1 MRVNESGMRVNK
13 SRIKANKE
21 PKALGLSRSQSWSD
35 FAELFGSSGYQ
46 PFDRS
51 KGISRLIRLKLSAIG
66 MQPFGWSKLTIG
78 MQSSHSAL
86 REAAGDTKGCWMRK
100 AILLVIYDGG
110 KNIQW
115 LLLT

>member
-1 MRVNESGMRVNK
+1 MKIPSE
-13 SRIKANKE
+13 
-21 PKALGLSRSQSWSD
+21 ALGLSRSQSWSD
-35 FAELFGSSGYQ
+35 FAELFCSSGYQ

-51 KGISRLIRLKLSAIG
+51 KPIGI
-66 MQPFGWSKLTIG
+66 QPFGRSKLTIG
-78 MQSSHSAL
+78 MQSNHIAL

-115 LLLT
+115 HLLT